1 MVLQSDFVRSIDIAD
16 DGGYIIGGGSY
27 GLNTSANN
35 VTQTAG
41 VTPESLSGR
50 DILLFK
56 IDTNINFQWA
66 SVIGGANS
74 EKAIGVRTNN
84 HNGYKYQNLY

>member
-1 MVLQSDFVRSIDIAD
+1 MMEVILV
-16 DGGYIIGGGSY
+16 GGSY

-74 EKAIGVRTNN
+74 KKAIGVRTNKD
-84 HNGYKYQNLY
+84 NGYCYQLILMVVLILIILIHYL